1 MRIGVHSPRFSIVR
15 FIQLQIISVIYSMA
29 PQERLPDDGP
39 WPIFFL
45 PNLLGT
51 LLAYALERYRVEAA
65 LRNNLGKEEAHHP
78 HALLGLG
85 VLALALTNS
94 YLSGSVVK
102 ARVRYNVKLPNLYA
116 FKSSN
121 KNAVLFNCIQR
132 GHQNFLEQL
141 PLIVLSVFYMCYG
154 VDRTN
159 TAGVLLLLIS
169 FARILYAVGYRS
181 DNVRNRL
188 GPILISFFCTSIGIG
203 YGALSALSLLGG
215 VNLLAEE

>member
-1 MRIGVHSPRFSIVR
+1 
-15 FIQLQIISVIYSMA
+15 MA

-39 WPIFFL
+39 WFIFFL

-51 LLAYALERYRVEAA
+51 VVAYALERYRVEDA
-65 LRNNLGKEEAHHP
+65 LRNSITAKEAHP

-85 VLALALTNS
+85 LLALALTNS

-102 ARVRYNVKLPNLYA
+102 ARVRYNVKLPNMYA

-141 PLIVLSVFYMCYG
+141 PLIVLSTFYMCYA
-154 VDRTN
+154 VDRHN
-159 TAGVLLLLIS
+159 TAGVLLILIS
-169 FARILYAVGYRS
+169 FARIMYAIGYRS
-181 DNVRNRL
+181 DDVRNRL
-188 GPILISFFCTSIGIG
+188 GPILISFFCTSVGIG
-203 YGALSALSLLGG
+203 YGALSALSLLSL
-215 VNLLAEE
+215 NLLAE